1 MALRLFSRM
10 TIQTDT
16 QVNTQTNA
24 KQPKKALS
32 IVVGLSGGVD
42 SSVTALLLK
51 QQGFDVS
58 AIFMKNWN
66 EDDDDGY
73 CPAEEDFADAQSIAA
88 ELDIPFHGV
97 NFAPEY
103 WDNVFS
109 YFLSEYK
116 AGRTP
121 NPDILCNKEI
131 KFKVFLDYALAQGA
145 DKIASGH
152 YARVKEENGQF
163 YLLKGKD
170 NNKDQS
176 YFLYTL
182 GQYPLSRTLFPVGEL
197 DKTEVRHLAEKFH
210 LASWDKKDSTG
221 ICFIGERNFSKFL
234 SQYLPAKPGDM
245 VTPEGEVVGQHQGL
259 MYHTLGQRKGLGIG
273 GRKSESSRLS
283 QKTAQKAGQPWFAA
297 QKDLQKNQLIVVQGK
312 DHPLLYTNRLTA
324 SKLHWV
330 SGKASEPPFQCM
342 AKTRY
347 RQLDQPCTIT
357 SIDTSHVKST
367 NNNTENQT
375 HCVVEFEAPQF
386 AVTPGQSVVF
396 YQDEI
401 CLGGGVIN

>member
-1 MALRLFSRM
+1 M
-10 TIQTDT
+10 TQQI
-16 QVNTQTNA
+16 NTQTNSQTSSEQKKTAPA
-24 KQPKKALS
+24 KNTPV
-32 IVVGLSGGVD
+32 VVGLSGGVD

-66 EDDDDGY
+66 EDDADGY

-88 ELDIPFHGV
+88 ELNIPFHGV

-103 WDNVFS
+103 WDTVFS
-109 YFLSEYK
+109 YFLTEYK

-145 DKIASGH
+145 QKIATGH

-170 NNKDQS
+170 NSKDQS

-182 GQYPLSRTLFPVGEL
+182 GQYPLSKTLFPVGEL
-197 DKTEVRHLAEKFH
+197 DKTEVRHLAEQYH
-210 LASWDKKDSTG
+210 LATWDKKDSTG
-221 ICFIGERNFSKFL
+221 ICFIGERDFNKFL
-234 SQYLPAKPGDM
+234 SQYLPAKPGEM

-273 GRKSESSRLS
+273 GRKSSSKHTS
-283 QKTAQKAGQPWFAA
+283 EKAGQPWFAA
-297 QKDLQKNQLIVVQGK
+297 KKELKKNQLIVVQGK
-312 DHPLLYTNRLTA
+312 DHPLLYSSTLTA

-330 SGKASEPPFQCM
+330 SGKAPQVPFHCT

-347 RQLDQPCTIT
+347 RQPDQSCTIT
-357 SIDTSHVKST
+357 AIEKTDNH
-367 NNNTENQT
+367 T
-375 HCVVEFEAPQF
+375 HCVVEFDTLQF

-396 YQDEI
+396 YRDEV
-401 CLGGGVIN
+401 CLGGGVINS

>member
-1 MALRLFSRM
+1 M
-10 TIQTDT
+10 TIEIKT
-16 QVNTQTNA
+16 QAHTQTSSHINNI
-24 KQPKKALS
+24 S
-32 IVVGLSGGVD
+32 SVVVGLSGGVD

-51 QQGFDVS
+51 QQGLNVS

-103 WDNVFS
+103 WDNVFA
-109 YFLSEYK
+109 YFLSEYQ

-131 KFKVFLDYALAQGA
+131 KFKVFLDYALSQGA
-145 DKIASGH
+145 QKIATGH
-152 YARVKEENGQF
+152 YARVKEEDGQF

-197 DKTEVRHLAEKFH
+197 DKTEVRHLAEKYH
-210 LASWDKKDSTG
+210 LATWDKKDSTG
-221 ICFIGERNFSKFL
+221 ICFIGERDFNKFL
-234 SQYLPAKPGDM
+234 SQYMPAKPGNM

-273 GRKSESSRLS
+273 GRKSDNSNFS
-283 QKTAQKAGQPWFAA
+283 QQTAQNAGQPWFAA
-297 QKDLQKNQLIVVQGK
+297 QKNMEKNQLIVVQGK
-312 DHPLLYTNRLTA
+312 DHPLLYSKSLSA

-330 SGKASEPPFQCM
+330 SGKAPQAPFQCM

-347 RQLDQPCTIT
+347 RQPDQACTIT
-357 SIDTSHVKST
+357 SFETKIPETG
-367 NNNTENQT
+367 NNNTENYT
-375 HCVVEFEAPQF
+375 DCVVEFDTPQF

-401 CLGGGVIN
+401 CLGGGIIN

>member
-1 MALRLFSRM
+1 M
-10 TIQTDT
+10 TKQADNIINHSFDT
-16 QVNTQTNA
+16 TQNT
-24 KQPKKALS
+24 

-51 QQGFDVS
+51 QQGLDVS

-66 EDDDDGY
+66 EDDDEGY

-88 ELDIPFHGV
+88 ELNIPFHGV

-145 DKIASGH
+145 KKIATGH
-152 YARVKEENGQF
+152 YARVKEEDGQF

-182 GQYPLSRTLFPVGEL
+182 GQYPLSKTLFPVGEL
-197 DKTEVRHLAEKFH
+197 EKPEVRQLAEEFH
-210 LASWDKKDSTG
+210 LATWDKKDSTG
-221 ICFIGERNFSKFL
+221 ICFIGERDFSKFL

-245 VTPEGEVVGQHQGL
+245 VTPDGEIVGQHQGL

-273 GRKSESSRLS
+273 GRQSDKDAS
-283 QKTAQKAGQPWFAA
+283 KKNAGLPWFAA
-297 QKDLQKNQLIVVQGK
+297 QKDLDKNQLIVVQGK
-312 DHPLLYTNRLTA
+312 DHPLLYSQKLSA
-324 SKLHWV
+324 SNLHWV
-330 SGKASEPPFQCM
+330 SGIAPTPPFKCT

-347 RQLDQPCTIT
+347 RQPDQACTIT
-357 SIDTSHVKST
+357 EFSTSTEILPERMK
-367 NNNTENQT
+367 NGTENSAN
-375 HCVVEFEAPQF
+375 CVVKFDSPQF

-401 CLGGGVIN
+401 CLGGGVID

>member
-1 MALRLFSRM
+1 MKEG
-10 TIQTDT
+10 T
-16 QVNTQTNA
+16 
-24 KQPKKALS
+24 

-51 QQGFDVS
+51 QQGLDVS

-66 EDDDDGY
+66 EDDDQGY

-145 DKIASGH
+145 NKIATGH
-152 YARVKEENGQF
+152 YARVKEEGGQF

-182 GQYPLSRTLFPVGEL
+182 GQYPLSKTLFPVGEL
-197 DKTEVRHLAEKFH
+197 EKPEVRHLAEEFH
-210 LASWDKKDSTG
+210 LATWDKKDSTG
-221 ICFIGERNFSKFL
+221 ICFIGERDFTKFL
-234 SQYLPAKPGDM
+234 SQYLPAKPGKM
-245 VTPEGEVVGQHQGL
+245 VTPEGEIVGQHQGL

-273 GRKSESSRLS
+273 GRKADKNPAKSN
-283 QKTAQKAGQPWFAA
+283 AGLPWFAA
-297 QKDLQKNQLIVVQGK
+297 QKDLEKNQLIVVQGK
-312 DHPLLYTNRLTA
+312 DHPLLYSQNLSA
-324 SKLHWV
+324 SNLHWI
-330 SGKASEPPFQCM
+330 SGIAPTPPFRCM

-347 RQLDQPCTIT
+347 RQPDQACTIT
-357 SIDTSHVKST
+357 KIEISAETEAPDTQSHA
-367 NNNTENQT
+367 N
-375 HCVVEFEAPQF
+375 CMVEFDSPQF
-386 AVTPGQSVVF
+386 AITPGQSVVF
-396 YQDEI
+396 YQGEI

>member
-1 MALRLFSRM
+1 MNQNQKQ
-10 TIQTDT
+10 TKTDT
-16 QVNTQTNA
+16 PV
-24 KQPKKALS
+24 
-32 IVVGLSGGVD
+32 IVGLSGGVD
-42 SSVTALLLK
+42 SSVAALLLK
-51 QQGFDVS
+51 QQGYDVS
-58 AIFMKNWN
+58 AVFMKNWN
-66 EDDDDGY
+66 EDDNEGY

-103 WDNVFS
+103 WDNVFA
-109 YFLSEYK
+109 YFLAEYK

-145 DKIASGH
+145 EKIATGH
-152 YARVKEENGQF
+152 YARVKEEQGQF

-182 GQYPLSRTLFPVGEL
+182 GQYPLSKTLFPVGEL
-197 DKTEVRHLAEKFH
+197 EKPQVRHLAETRQ
-210 LASWDKKDSTG
+210 LATWDKKDSTG
-221 ICFIGERNFSKFL
+221 ICFIGERDFNQFL
-234 SQYLPAKPGDM
+234 SRYLPAQPGDM
-245 VTPEGEVVGQHQGL
+245 VTPEGEVVGRHKGL

-273 GRKSESSRLS
+273 GRRTSG
-283 QKTAQKAGQPWFAA
+283 KTDSHSGKPWFAA
-297 QKDLQKNQLIVVQGK
+297 QKDLQNNRLIVVQGK
-312 DHPLLYTNRLTA
+312 DHPLLYSQSLTA
-324 SKLHWV
+324 SDLHWV
-330 SGKASEPPFQCM
+330 SGQPPQPPFHCT

-347 RQLDQPCTIT
+347 RQPDQDCVIT
-357 SIDTSHVKST
+357 AIETSAQNS
-367 NNNTENQT
+367 Q
-375 HCVVEFEAPQF
+375 CMVEFDSPQF

-396 YQDEI
+396 YDGEI

>member
-1 MALRLFSRM
+1 MSK
-10 TIQTDT
+10 
-16 QVNTQTNA
+16 QTNHS
-24 KQPKKALS
+24 QS
-32 IVVGLSGGVD
+32 SVIVGLSGGVD

-51 QQGFDVS
+51 QQELDVS
-58 AIFMKNWN
+58 AVFMKNWN
-66 EDDDDGY
+66 EDDDETY

-145 DKIASGH
+145 QKIATGH
-152 YARVKEENGQF
+152 YARVKEEDGQF
-163 YLLKGKD
+163 FLLKGKD

-182 GQYPLSRTLFPVGEL
+182 GQYPLSKTLFPVGEL
-197 DKTEVRHLAEKFH
+197 EKPEVRRLAEKFH
-210 LASWDKKDSTG
+210 LATWDKKDSTG
-221 ICFIGERNFSKFL
+221 ICFIGERDFAKFL
-234 SQYLPAKPGDM
+234 SRYLPAKPGDM
-245 VTPEGEVVGQHQGL
+245 VTQDGEVVGQHQGL

-273 GRKSESSRLS
+273 GRKSD
-283 QKTAQKAGQPWFAA
+283 QDTTKKNAGLPWFTA

-312 DHPLLYTNRLTA
+312 HHPLLYSNNLTA

-330 SGKASEPPFQCM
+330 SGKAPAAPFKCM

-347 RQLDQPCTIT
+347 RQPDQACTIT
-357 SIDTSHVKST
+357 AIETTGYDSENSSH
-367 NNNTENQT
+367 
-375 HCVVEFEAPQF
+375 CMVEFDSPQF

-396 YQDEI
+396 YQGEI

>member
-1 MALRLFSRM
+1 M
-10 TIQTDT
+10 TKQT
-16 QVNTQTNA
+16 
-24 KQPKKALS
+24 KKAIDTRAKAQSGLHNKSASPS

-51 QQGFDVS
+51 QQDLDVS

-66 EDDDDGY
+66 EDDDEAY

-88 ELDIPFHGV
+88 ELGMPFHGV

-109 YFLSEYK
+109 YFLEEYK

-145 DKIASGH
+145 DKIATGH

-182 GQYPLSRTLFPVGEL
+182 GQYPLSKTLFPVGEL
-197 DKTEVRHLAEKFH
+197 DKTEVRHLAEKYH
-210 LASWDKKDSTG
+210 LATWDKKDSTG
-221 ICFIGERNFSKFL
+221 ICFIGERDFAKFL

-273 GRKSESSRLS
+273 GRKSDKNNHSE
-283 QKTAQKAGQPWFAA
+283 KAGQPWFAA
-297 QKDLQKNQLIVVQGK
+297 QKDLERNQLIVVQGK
-312 DHPLLYTNRLTA
+312 DHPLLYSNSLSA

-330 SGKASEPPFQCM
+330 SGKAPQTPFKCM

-347 RQLDQPCTIT
+347 RQPDQACIIS
-357 SIDTSHVKST
+357 SIENTPDETDKDKIKHH
-367 NNNTENQT
+367 NTENHS
-375 HCVVEFEAPQF
+375 HCVVEFDTPQF

-401 CLGGGVIN
+401 CLGGGIIN

>member
-1 MALRLFSRM
+1 M
-10 TIQTDT
+10 TKQTD
-16 QVNTQTNA
+16 NSS
-24 KQPKKALS
+24 KQSS

-51 QQGFDVS
+51 QQGMDVS

-66 EDDDDGY
+66 EDDDEGY

-88 ELDIPFHGV
+88 ELEIPFHGV

-109 YFLSEYK
+109 YFLDEYK

-145 DKIASGH
+145 NKIATGH
-152 YARVKEENGQF
+152 YARVKEEDGQF

-182 GQYPLSRTLFPVGEL
+182 GQYPLSKTLFPVGEL
-197 DKTEVRHLAEKFH
+197 EKPEVRHLAEKFH
-210 LASWDKKDSTG
+210 LATWDKKDSTG
-221 ICFIGERNFSKFL
+221 ICFIGERDFSKFL
-234 SQYLPAKPGDM
+234 SQYLPAKPGKM
-245 VTPEGEVVGQHQGL
+245 VTPDGEVVGQHQGL

-273 GRKSESSRLS
+273 GRKSDKASNS
-283 QKTAQKAGQPWFAA
+283 KTAGLPWFAA
-297 QKDLQKNQLIVVQGK
+297 QKDLEKNQLIVVQGK
-312 DHPLLYTNRLTA
+312 DHPLLYSQKLTA

-330 SGKASEPPFQCM
+330 SGKAPTAPFQCM

-347 RQLDQPCTIT
+347 RQPDQACIIT
-357 SIDTSHVKST
+357 EINDYD
-367 NNNTENQT
+367 TENGS
-375 HCVVEFEAPQF
+375 HCVVEFDSPQF
-386 AVTPGQSVVF
+386 AITPGQSVVF
-396 YQDEI
+396 YQGEI

>member
-1 MALRLFSRM
+1 MTEATHTITQKEAHSRH
-10 TIQTDT
+10 
-16 QVNTQTNA
+16 
-24 KQPKKALS
+24 
-32 IVVGLSGGVD
+32 IVIGLSGGVD

-51 QQGFDVS
+51 QQGLDVS

-66 EDDDDGY
+66 EDDDEGY

-88 ELDIPFHGV
+88 ELNIPFHGV

-103 WDNVFS
+103 WDNVFA

-131 KFKVFLDYALAQGA
+131 KFKVFLEYALAQGA
-145 DKIASGH
+145 GKIATGH
-152 YARVKEENGQF
+152 YARVKEDNGEF
-163 YLLKGKD
+163 FLLKGKD

-182 GQYPLSRTLFPVGEL
+182 GQYPLSKTLFPVGEL
-197 DKTEVRHLAEKFH
+197 DKPEVRHLAEKFH
-210 LASWDKKDSTG
+210 LATWDKKDSTG
-221 ICFIGERNFSKFL
+221 ICFIGERDFTKFL

-245 VTPEGEVVGQHQGL
+245 VTPEGEIVGQHQGL

-273 GRKSESSRLS
+273 GRKDDSGL
-283 QKTAQKAGQPWFAA
+283 PWFAA
-297 QKDLQKNQLIVVQGK
+297 KKDLPKNQLIVVQGK
-312 DHPLLYTNRLTA
+312 DHPLLYSQALSA
-324 SKLHWV
+324 SNLHWV
-330 SGKASEPPFQCM
+330 SGKAPLPPFQCL

-347 RQLDQPCTIT
+347 RQPDQACTIT
-357 SIDTSHVKST
+357 SITKNSKST
-367 NNNTENQT
+367 TQNAENTSS
-375 HCVVEFEAPQF
+375 CVVEFDSPQF

-396 YQDEI
+396 YQGEI
-401 CLGGGVIN
+401 CLGGGVIDSCSQ

>member
-1 MALRLFSRM
+1 MSKDSTASK
-10 TIQTDT
+10 TP
-16 QVNTQTNA
+16 A
-24 KQPKKALS
+24 

-66 EDDDDGY
+66 EDDDAGY

-109 YFLSEYK
+109 YFLAEYK

-131 KFKVFLDYALAQGA
+131 KFKVFLDYALSQGA
-145 DKIASGH
+145 EKIATGH
-152 YARVKEENGQF
+152 YARVKEENGEF
-163 YLLKGKD
+163 FLLKGKD

-182 GQYPLSRTLFPVGEL
+182 GQYPLSKTLFPVGEL
-197 DKTEVRHLAEKFH
+197 EKPEVRALAEKFQ
-210 LASWDKKDSTG
+210 LATWDKKDSTG
-221 ICFIGERNFSKFL
+221 ICFIGERDFAKFL
-234 SQYLPAKPGDM
+234 SKYLPAKPGDM

-273 GRKSESSRLS
+273 GRKASKAAE
-283 QKTAQKAGQPWFAA
+283 KTAGMPWFAA
-297 QKDLQKNQLIVVQGK
+297 QKNLSNNQLIVVQGK
-312 DHPLLYTNRLTA
+312 DHPLLYSQHLSA
-324 SKLHWV
+324 SQLHWV
-330 SGKASEPPFQCM
+330 SGKAPAAPFQCM

-347 RQLDQPCTIT
+347 RQADQACTIT
-357 SIDTSHVKST
+357 EINKLAAKST
-367 NNNTENQT
+367 NLNTETQT
-375 HCVVEFEAPQF
+375 NCVVEFDSPQF
-386 AVTPGQSVVF
+386 AITPGQSIVF
-396 YQDEI
+396 YQGEI
-401 CLGGGVIN
+401 CLGGGIID

>member
-1 MALRLFSRM
+1 MSK
-10 TIQTDT
+10 QTDSNINNST
-16 QVNTQTNA
+16 QNSV
-24 KQPKKALS
+24 
-32 IVVGLSGGVD
+32 IVGLSGGVD

-51 QQGFDVS
+51 QQGLDVS

-66 EDDDDGY
+66 EDDDAGY

-103 WDNVFS
+103 WDNVFA

-131 KFKVFLDYALAQGA
+131 KFKVFLEYALAQGA
-145 DKIASGH
+145 DKIATGH
-152 YARVKEENGQF
+152 YARVKQEGDQF

-182 GQYPLSRTLFPVGEL
+182 GQYPLSKTLFPVGEL
-197 DKTEVRHLAEKFH
+197 EKPEVRRLAEKFH
-210 LASWDKKDSTG
+210 LATWDKKDSTG
-221 ICFIGERNFSKFL
+221 ICFIGERDFAKFL
-234 SQYLPAKPGDM
+234 SRYLPAQPGDM

-273 GRKSESSRLS
+273 GRKADKDAAR
-283 QKTAQKAGQPWFAA
+283 KNAGLPWFAA

-312 DHPLLYTNRLTA
+312 DHPLLYSKTLSA
-324 SKLHWV
+324 SNLHWV
-330 SGKASEPPFQCM
+330 SGKAPKLPFQCM

-347 RQLDQPCTIT
+347 RQPDQACTIT
-357 SIDTSHVKST
+357 EIATSTETTNSDTANPS
-367 NNNTENQT
+367 N
-375 HCVVEFEAPQF
+375 CMVEFDSPQF

-396 YQDEI
+396 YQGEI
-401 CLGGGVIN
+401 CLGGGVID